1 MAGKTKSMSIIKQL
15 LLQLH
20 QGQSK
25 KQIVR
30 DMGISKNTLRRY
42 LRLLQGCSHTLE
54 QLIQMDEPKI
64 ERILN
69 SRVSVNKESPVRS

>member
-30 DMGISKNTLRRY
+30 DMGISKKYSASLFTLIT
-42 LRLLQGCSHTLE
+42 RL
-54 QLIQMDEPKI
+54 
-64 ERILN
+64 
-69 SRVSVNKESPVRS
+69 